1 MSDQT
6 QIDGK
11 HIVSSFDDELNWLD
25 NAIAEMGGLAET
37 QLAAAIDALVRR
49 DAEKAAEI
57 VEWDK
62 RIDALEDE
70 INSFTVRML
79 ALRQPQASDLRVVV
93 AGLKTAGELERV
105 GDYAKNVAKRAVTLT
120 KTPSV
125 GGATGSI
132 ARMGGLVQSMIKNV
146 LDAYIARDWER
157 AEDVRLRD
165 EEVDQIH
172 TSLFRELL
180 TYMME
185 DPRNITA
192 CTHLLFIAKN
202 VERIGDHTTN
212 IAEHIH
218 FMVRGEEPETARI
231 NEDRSSYTVVEP
243 K

>member
-1 MSDQT
+1 MNDQL
-6 QIDGK
+6 QADGK
-11 HIVSSFDDELNWLD
+11 HIVTSFDDELNWLD

-57 VEWDK
+57 VEWDA

-93 AGLKTAGELERV
+93 AGLKTAGELERI
-105 GDYAKNVAKRAVTLT
+105 GDYAKNVAKRAITLT
-120 KTPSV
+120 KTSSV

-202 VERIGDHTTN
+202 VERMGDHATN

-218 FMVRGEEPETARI
+218 FIVRGEEPGTARI

>member
-1 MSDQT
+1 MAEQPH
-6 QIDGK
+6 IDGQ
-11 HIVSSFDDELNWLD
+11 HIVKSFDDELNWLD

-70 INSFTVRML
+70 INTFTVRML

-93 AGLKTAGELERV
+93 AGLKTASELERV

-125 GGATGSI
+125 GNALNSI
-132 ARMGGLVQSMIKNV
+132 ARMSGLVQSMIKNV

-157 AEDVRLRD
+157 AEDVRQRD

-202 VERIGDHTTN
+202 VERIGDHATN

-218 FMVRGEEPETARI
+218 FMVRGEEPETARV
-231 NEDRSSYTVVEP
+231 NEDRSSYTVVKPE
-243 K
+243 